1 MVTLAPSGVQ
11 RRLCVMPPFGN
22 RHGQRGWQSPQ
33 VVILSDFEVWDHL
46 PKLRASGLG
55 LAQYALTA
63 GVGRQALAASIKLV
77 SPTDYDDL
85 VAAGVIGLQADR
97 GKTGTKLETSAR
109 QMLERRGYVVMRAPG
124 SHGVI
129 DLLAVRKNTTGLM
142 IQAKKDGKLGPGE
155 WNELVELAEKG
166 GCWPCL
172 VRRPEGETKGAL
184 WFRLT
189 GPRPKGSRL
198 SEYLEPF
205 DPRHPEQATLLA
217 PLAATG

>member
-1 MVTLAPSGVQ
+1 
-11 RRLCVMPPFGN
+11 MPPFGN

-142 IQAKKDGKLGPGE
+142 IQAKKDGNARP
-155 WNELVELAEKG
+155 WRVERTRGARREGRLLAVSRASAG
-166 GCWPCL
+166 G
-172 VRRPEGETKGAL
+172 RDEGRTVVPLDGAA
-184 WFRLT
+184 
-189 GPRPKGSRL
+189 
-198 SEYLEPF
+198 SEG
-205 DPRHPEQATLLA
+205 LA
-217 PLAATG
+217 PLGVPLASANAVR